1 MEIGKMNCKNNS
13 SCCSPYSVLAQQLEE
28 TTERAIQAYN
38 LAAQAFAAVIPPTA
52 GSNIDVT
59 LIAGPSYEI
68 ALKNPMD
75 EDVVINAD
83 LTVNGDIYQNGSAY
97 ESHAEQLYTTKDTV
111 IMRDGA
117 TTGLA
122 PGDVAGLIMKLYDG
136 VNDGALVVSN
146 DGTARVGDVGSEQPL
161 LTRDESGSMV
171 NGELLQWNG
180 TGQKAVCSGV
190 NLSQIVRGSG
200 TIGSDDKPVK
210 VVNGVATAVTD
221 SLQKA
226 ITITSGT
233 SASVSVPNGVSTL
246 IADPAAT
253 TGKYIVTARF
263 SSSGYS
269 SGGGFFINV
278 KGVNY
283 ATVSFVSGMTP
294 IATVTCIVEMA
305 GSETIPLRITQYSGA
320 TMPFSVEYSL
330 IKIA

>member
-1 MEIGKMNCKNNS
+1 MNCDNVR
-13 SCCSPYSVLAQQLEE
+13 SCCSPYSELAQRLEE

-38 LAAQAFAAVIPPTA
+38 LAAQAFAAVIPPTG

-59 LIAGPSYEI
+59 LITGPSYEI

-161 LTRDESGSMV
+161 LTRDEAGSMV

-200 TIGSDDKPVK
+200 SIGSDDKPVK

-221 SLQKA
+221 ALQKA
-226 ITITSGT
+226 IAITTNGSSG
-233 SASVSVPNGVSTL
+233 VSVANGVSTI
-246 IADPAAT
+246 IAEPSAA

-269 SGGGFFINV
+269 SAGGFFVNIKGINF
-278 KGVNY
+278 
-283 ATVSFVSGMTP
+283 ATIAFVSGMTP
-294 IATVTCIVEMA
+294 VATITCIVEMA
-305 GSETIPLRITQYSGA
+305 GDGTVPMRITQYSGS
-320 TMPFSVEYSL
+320 TMDFSVEYSL

>member
-1 MEIGKMNCKNNS
+1 M
-13 SCCSPYSVLAQQLEE
+13 AQQLEE
-28 TTERAIQAYN
+28 TNTRAVQAYN
-38 LAAQAFAAVIPPTA
+38 LAAQAFAAVIPPQG

-59 LIAGPSYEI
+59 LVSGPAYEI
-68 ALKNPMD
+68 AVKNPMD

-161 LTRDESGSMV
+161 LTRDESGSMI

-200 TIGSDDKPVK
+200 NIGSDTKPVK
-210 VVNGVATAVTD
+210 IVGGVATAIGTDVILSGGSSSYKWILKSGSASMRFQSNAQNSVTINVGVTVAD
-221 SLQKA
+221 PNLMFPMVTLGYDGSA
-226 ITITSGT
+226 WGTIALNVASKSTTGFTVHSWIPNASGT
-233 SASVSVPNGVSTL
+233 DVTGNIFWMALVPV
-246 IADPAAT
+246 AP
-253 TGKYIVTARF
+253 
-263 SSSGYS
+263 
-269 SGGGFFINV
+269 
-278 KGVNY
+278 
-283 ATVSFVSGMTP
+283 
-294 IATVTCIVEMA
+294 
-305 GSETIPLRITQYSGA
+305 
-320 TMPFSVEYSL
+320 
-330 IKIA
+330 